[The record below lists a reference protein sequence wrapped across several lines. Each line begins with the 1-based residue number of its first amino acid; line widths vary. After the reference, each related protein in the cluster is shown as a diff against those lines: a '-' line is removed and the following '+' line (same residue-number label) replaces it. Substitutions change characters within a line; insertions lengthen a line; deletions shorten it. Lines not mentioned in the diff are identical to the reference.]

1 MNSRHMTLLTV
12 TSAFTFRFE
21 SECDFKMW
29 LLLLLIL
36 PVHIRERRS
45 VKVAAFLIVV
55 GTLVFWW
62 FNFPFQKFFL
72 MFHNQDNRKTV
83 LIWNPSQSA
92 DQDIFSQRCDFAQ
105 CNIITNRSEL
115 PLESYDAIV
124 VIFNDEFSE
133 EMELPEFGS
142 ERNPRQ
148 RLVFFTQN
156 PPPAFPLNYNK
167 TQFENLFNWTMTYRM
182 DSDISFPFGR
192 IIPKE
197 SAPRNQREFLASKA
211 RNGKRLLP
219 AVGNKTKTIAWM
231 ASDCNATSQQGNYV
245 KELSRY
251 VAVDVYGECGNVTCD
266 PQCDDMLQSMYKFHL
281 SFENSLCPDYVTEK
295 FFQMMNHDIVP
306 VVYGEADYSQHAPPY
321 SYIDA
326 RKFEPNE
333 LATYLNLLDKN
344 DTLYNEYFWWK
355 DYYRV
360 ESSVKETYRR
370 GFCDLCQ
377 KLNQRIEFK
386 SYPELASSWG
396 DECTPSV

>member
-1 MNSRHMTLLTV
+1 
-12 TSAFTFRFE
+12 
-21 SECDFKMW
+21 
-29 LLLLLIL
+29 
-36 PVHIRERRS
+36 
-45 VKVAAFLIVV
+45 
-55 GTLVFWW
+55 
-62 FNFPFQKFFL
+62 
-72 MFHNQDNRKTV
+72 
-83 LIWNPSQSA
+83 
-92 DQDIFSQRCDFAQ
+92 
-105 CNIITNRSEL
+105 
-115 PLESYDAIV
+115 
-124 VIFNDEFSE
+124 
-133 EMELPEFGS
+133 
-142 ERNPRQ
+142 
-148 RLVFFTQN
+148 
-156 PPPAFPLNYNK
+156 
-167 TQFENLFNWTMTYRM
+167 
-182 DSDISFPFGR
+182 
-192 IIPKE
+192 
-197 SAPRNQREFLASKA
+197 
-211 RNGKRLLP
+211 
-219 AVGNKTKTIAWM
+219 M

-306 VVYGEADYSQHAPPY
+306 VVYGQADYSQHAPPY

-396 DECTPSV
+396 DECTSSVWYEGPRSSKLFSKVQLGSDVLFVQRYSKFRPNAREFIPPIVHFQQRAPNSWPSCLS